1 MKENQKI
8 FKKLKNDVVCKINKC
23 MYDIGK
29 STIIDMY
36 IKIYIIRFFMHLYI
50 KKMY

>member
-8 FKKLKNDVVCKINKC
+8 FKKLKNNVVCKINKC
-23 MYDIGK
+23 MYNIEK

-36 IKIYIIRFFMHLYI
+36 IKMYIIHFFMYLCI
-50 KKMY
+50 KKFV